1 MYSVRQWTF
10 INSRNLISAVKLQYR
25 NPVKNPENY
34 SIAWILIAFTD
45 RRHQAREA
53 DAVEQQ
59 GQELPLC
66 VVALPGQR
74 LQRPAAVPRRLR
86 PLRQLLEGSAFR
98 PAVRPGD
105 GVQRAGAAVRLS
117 RKGRN
122 QISRPL
128 RLCLNFPPSRPTA
141 TAAEGLLCPPLS
153 PDRSRNTRRRMTT
166 MTHTETTMGPTLTS

>member
-74 LQRPAAVPRRLR
+74 LQRPAAVSARLR
-86 PLRQLLEGSAFR
+86 EVRQLLEGPR
-98 PAVRPGD
+98 LRPGLRPRD
-105 GVQRAGAAVRLS
+105 GVQREGATVRLPS
-117 RKGRN
+117 QGRL
-122 QISRPL
+122 QGYSFQSIAS
-128 RLCLNFPPSRPTA
+128 FGPTA
-141 TAAEGLLCPPLS
+141 TAAAAA
-153 PDRSRNTRRRMTT
+153 TT
-166 MTHTETTMGPTLTS
+166 TTFFSHFHPEAIFANPTSWSSLWYVEKY